1 MPYGNINVDTVT
13 TTTPGGILGGG
24 NASLMKN
31 RIINGAMAINQRGS
45 SITSNG
51 YALDRWKITAITG
64 SKMTVQQSSDAP
76 TGFSN
81 SMLITSSA
89 ATTIASGDYYDIGQL
104 IEGFNTSD
112 LGFGT
117 ANAKTVTVSFW
128 AKSSLTGTF
137 GGSLQNQ
144 ASNRSYPFTYT
155 ISAANTWEY
164 KTATIAGDTTGT
176 WIGATNGAGMALLFG
191 LGIGST
197 YTGTANAWTAGY
209 IFPTSAV
216 NLLATNAATLQI
228 TGVQLEVGASATGY
242 EYENYTSLLS
252 KCYRYYYRNKA
263 SAANQ
268 MMSAAGQCYQSTG
281 VVVNIVFPVPMRTA
295 PSALEQTGTAGDY
308 SVWNAGTSNL
318 TCTVAPIFNGASNTI
333 GRVETS
339 VASGL
344 VAGHATSLISQ
355 GSANAYL
362 GWSAEL

>member
-1 MPYGNINVDTVT
+1 
-13 TTTPGGILGGG
+13 
-24 NASLMKN
+24 MKN

-45 SITSNG
+45 STTSNG

-128 AKSSLTGTF
+128 AKSSLTGNF

-176 WIGATNGAGMALLFG
+176 WIGATNGTGMGLLFG

-197 YTGTANAWTAGY
+197 YQATANTWAGGY
-209 IFPTSAV
+209 FFPTSAV

-228 TGVQLEVGASATGY
+228 TGVQLEVGSSATGY
-242 EYENYTSLLS
+242 EYRLYNQEFSA
-252 KCYRYYYRNKA
+252 CQRYYETMGYGLLGIAN
-263 SAANQ
+263 SATGIWAQMIYKVQKRATPTIGLFTTTQTWGQFGIANRD
-268 MMSAAGQCYQSTG
+268 STG
-281 VVVNIVFPVPMRTA
+281 VSIGDSAKTNAWGSVTRIEGFSSITTNAPLGSLTDTVF
-295 PSALEQTGTAGDY
+295 
-308 SVWNAGTSNL
+308 
-318 TCTVAPIFNGASNTI
+318 TI
-333 GRVETS
+333 
-339 VASGL
+339 
-344 VAGHATSLISQ
+344 
-355 GSANAYL
+355 
-362 GWSAEL
+362 SAEL